1 MKNYRVALLE
11 AEHWHVLGHLAAIKT
26 YENVTVAALSGNGE
40 FTKKV
45 SEDLGVKRY
54 PNYLELLDQ
63 ETDLDFVYIFGIY
76 KEAPE
81 IMEECIRRRIPFM
94 ADKPCC
100 ERAWQLPPVIAHL
113 KESGVKHCIALQRRY
128 ALPVEIYKD
137 FVQEKASEGG
147 VHLVL
152 RYITGTPQRYEDMGF
167 PWANQ
172 KEIAGGGALLN
183 LGVHYLDLVQYLTG
197 DEIVEVKGFLNENVW
212 KLGLDD
218 YANLIVKTKQGH
230 TATVEVGYTKSG
242 YPQEDFI
249 FSGKNFYITATA
261 GEDIRRFGLVEGGD
275 KRGEL
280 LEKQDFPDIQWF
292 DKCLGSMLATLEG
305 TGEPAATLE
314 DVYHALKFVTQVYED
329 NHFYEE
335 DAG

>member
-1 MKNYRVALLE
+1 MYRVALLE

-26 YENVTVAALSGNGE
+26 FDNVKVVAMSGNGG
-40 FTKKV
+40 FTEKL
-45 SEDLGVKRY
+45 SLEMGIPRY
-54 PNYLELLDQ
+54 ADYKELLDK
-63 ETDLDFVYIFGIY
+63 EKNLDFVYIFGIY
-76 KEAPE
+76 KEAPS
-81 IMEECIRRRIPFM
+81 IMEYCIERGIPFI

-100 ERAWQLPPVIAHL
+100 ETAEQLPPVIEKL
-113 KESGVKHCIALQRRY
+113 KKSGVKHCIALQRRF
-128 ALPVEIYKD
+128 ALPVIEYKD
-137 FVQEKASEGG
+137 FVRKKAEEGG

-167 PWANQ
+167 PWANK

-183 LGVHYLDLVQYLTG
+183 LGVHYIDLVAFLTG
-197 DEIVEVKGFLNENVW
+197 DEVVDAQGVINCNVW

-218 YANLIVKTKQGH
+218 YAALVLKTRKGH

-249 FSGKNFYITATA
+249 FSGKNFYITAEA
-261 GEDIRRFGLVEGGD
+261 GKKIERYGLVEGGD

-280 LEKQDFPDIQWF
+280 VEEKDFPDIQWF

-305 TGEPAATLE
+305 TGEPAATQE
-314 DVYHALKFVTQVYED
+314 DVYQAIRFVTKVNKD
-329 NHFYEE
+329 KSF
-335 DAG
+335 

>member
-1 MKNYRVALLE
+1 MYRVALLE

-26 YENVTVAALSGNGE
+26 FDNVKVVAMSGNGG
-40 FTKKV
+40 FTEKL
-45 SEDLGVKRY
+45 SLEMGIPRY
-54 PNYLELLDQ
+54 ADYKELLDK
-63 ETDLDFVYIFGIY
+63 EKNLDFVYIFGIY
-76 KEAPE
+76 KEAPS
-81 IMEECIRRRIPFM
+81 IMEYCIESGIPFI

-100 ERAWQLPPVIAHL
+100 ETAEQLPPVIEKL
-113 KESGVKHCIALQRRY
+113 KKSGVKHCIALQRRF
-128 ALPVEIYKD
+128 ALPVIEYKD
-137 FVQEKASEGG
+137 FVRKKAEEGG

-167 PWANQ
+167 PWANK

-183 LGVHYLDLVQYLTG
+183 LGVHYIDLVAFLTG
-197 DEIVEVKGFLNENVW
+197 DEVVDAQGVINCNVW

-218 YANLIVKTKQGH
+218 YAALVLKTRKGH

-249 FSGKNFYITATA
+249 FSGKNFYITAEA
-261 GEDIRRFGLVEGGD
+261 GKKIERYGLVEGGD

-280 LEKQDFPDIQWF
+280 VEEKDFPDIQWF

-314 DVYHALKFVTQVYED
+314 DVYQAIRFVTKVYKD
-329 NHFYEE
+329 NSF
-335 DAG
+335 